1 MKINYAYIVLILLS
15 FSFHAYSQD
24 FPPEITIIGNQMY
37 CQESSVSIATSVSI
51 TDQNPEDTTLTE
63 VFVQISEGYEVGQDN
78 ISLDGSHPNI
88 SSSWNATEGILVLI
102 GPATFDEFE
111 AAIESIVFQTTQT
124 VFTQDRQFSVNL
136 GNANFLPSTGHY
148 YFYVAATS
156 ITWTQARDAAASQ
169 DYFGLQGYLATIT
182 TEEESQLAGAQ
193 SAGAG
198 WIGGSDE
205 EMEGTWKW
213 MTGPEAGQVF
223 WQGVSNGNAPNGMF
237 AFWNANEPNNFNQE
251 HYAHITDPSIG
262 TLGSWN
268 DLGNTGDTNINSPYH
283 PQGYI
288 VEFGGMPNE
297 PEINLSASS
306 NLIMPRV
313 ASENITLCGEG
324 HFSLLVETNAADVW
338 WFESET
344 STTPIHSG
352 LSYDVNINTSTS
364 FWLAPIVQGCTA
376 NSTRTPFTITINP
389 IPNVSSITIT
399 QCEDSVMD
407 GISNFNLSDYN
418 DSIVVSGL
426 TNIQVEFFESIDL
439 TNLIN
444 AENYTNISNN
454 QTVYALVTN
463 TITNCNNT
471 AEVILSVNTAIANTA
486 TLNVCDDYEES
497 GIVNFDLTL
506 AESQILNGESSD
518 ITILGYYD
526 SYNNAL
532 LQINEL
538 NNNYTNT
545 EPYNQTI
552 FARLEQN
559 GSCYSIADI
568 NLVVE
573 HIPALLEDET
583 VYYCLNSFP
592 ETISLYGGIVDD
604 VPNNYAYLWS
614 TGETTISIDV
624 NEIGTYEVFVTKP
637 LGCTNKRAITVL
649 QSSTANVETVDIIDL
664 SENNRISI
672 VVSGDGEYLYAL
684 DDENGIYQESSTF
697 NDVPAG
703 IHAVYVKDIKANCG
717 IILEYISVLGFPK
730 FFTPNGDTNND
741 TWQIKGFA
749 SAIDIPVV
757 VNIFN
762 RYGKLMATL
771 NSQTQS
777 WDGTHNG
784 QLMPTDDYW
793 FIAELNDGR
802 MHKGHF
808 TLKR

>member
-1 MKINYAYIVLILLS
+1 
-15 FSFHAYSQD
+15 
-24 FPPEITIIGNQMY
+24 
-37 CQESSVSIATSVSI
+37 
-51 TDQNPEDTTLTE
+51 
-63 VFVQISEGYEVGQDN
+63 
-78 ISLDGSHPNI
+78 
-88 SSSWNATEGILVLI
+88 
-102 GPATFDEFE
+102 
-111 AAIESIVFQTTQT
+111 
-124 VFTQDRQFSVNL
+124 
-136 GNANFLPSTGHY
+136 
-148 YFYVAATS
+148 
-156 ITWTQARDAAASQ
+156 
-169 DYFGLQGYLATIT
+169 
-182 TEEESQLAGAQ
+182 
-193 SAGAG
+193 
-198 WIGGSDE
+198 
-205 EMEGTWKW
+205 
-213 MTGPEAGQVF
+213 
-223 WQGVSNGNAPNGMF
+223 MF

-762 RYGKLMATL
+762 QYGKLMATL

>member
-1 MKINYAYIVLILLS
+1 MKINCVHIVLILLS
-15 FSFHAYSQD
+15 FSFHAYSQN
-24 FPPEITIIGNQMY
+24 FPPEITLVGNQVY
-37 CQESSVSIATSVSI
+37 CPGSSVSIATSVSI

-63 VFVQISEGYEVGQDN
+63 VVVQISEGYEVGQDI

-88 SSSWNATEGILVLI
+88 SSNWNSTEGILVLI

-111 AAIESIVFQTTQT
+111 IAIESIVFQTTQT
-124 VFTQDRQFSVNL
+124 IFTQDRQFSVNL

-156 ITWTQARDAAASQ
+156 ITWTQARDAAAAQ

-205 EMEGTWKW
+205 ETEGTWKW
-213 MTGPEAGQVF
+213 MTGPETGQVF

-237 AFWNANEPNNFNQE
+237 AFWNTNEPNNFNQE
-251 HYAHITDPSIG
+251 HYAHVTDPTIG
-262 TLGSWN
+262 VLGSWN
-268 DLGNTGDTNINSPYH
+268 DLGNTGDTDINSPYH
-283 PQGYI
+283 PQGYL
-288 VEFGGMPNE
+288 VEFGGLPNE
-297 PEINLSASS
+297 PEISLSASS
-306 NLIMPRV
+306 NVIMPRV
-313 ASENITLCGEG
+313 IIENITLCGDG
-324 HFSLLVETNAADVW
+324 DYSLSVQSNVSDVW

-364 FWLAPIVQGCTA
+364 FWLVPIVLDCTA
-376 NSTRTPFTITINP
+376 NLVRYPFTITINP
-389 IPNVSSITIT
+389 IPSVSNITIM
-399 QCEDSVMD
+399 QCEDDVMD

-418 DSIVVSGL
+418 ASIVVGGL
-426 TNIQVEFFESIDL
+426 TNIEIEYFEDL
-439 TNLIN
+439 DLSNPISPD
-444 AENYTNISNN
+444 NYTNLSNN

-463 TITNCNNT
+463 TITNCSNT
-471 AEVILSVNTAIANTA
+471 AEIVLSVNTTIANTA
-486 TLNVCDDYEES
+486 TLKVCDDFEET
-497 GIVNFDLTL
+497 GIVSFDLSL
-506 AESQILNGESSD
+506 AENQILDGESAD
-518 ITILGYYD
+518 IIILGYYD

-559 GSCYSIADI
+559 GSCYSIAEI
-568 NLVVE
+568 NLTVE
-573 HIPALLEDET
+573 YIPALLEDET

-592 ETISLYGGIVDD
+592 ETISLFGGIVDD

-637 LGCTNKRAITVL
+637 LGCTNKRTITL
-649 QSSTANVETVDIIDL
+649 LPSSTAIVETVEVIDL
-664 SENNRISI
+664 SENNIVTI

-717 IILEYISVLGFPK
+717 IISEDISVLGFPK
-730 FFTPNGDTNND
+730 FFTPNGDTKND
-741 TWQIKGFA
+741 TWQIKGFT
-749 SAIDIPVV
+749 SNFDIPVV

-762 RYGKLMATL
+762 RYGKLLAVL
-771 NSQTQS
+771 NTENLS
-777 WDGTHNG
+777 WDGSHNG
-784 QLMPTDDYW
+784 ELMPTDDYW
-793 FIAELNDGR
+793 FVAQLNDGR
-802 MHKGHF
+802 IHKGHF